1 MRRAI
6 GSILLLS
13 MIAMGCGGGG
23 GGGGGNGGGP
33 PPPITTLYVR
43 RSGNDDNTGTS
54 PDTALATV
62 ARAAQLLAAGVVVY
76 VGPGTYKGA
85 VDIVGVRTTK
95 DHPAALVAD
104 PTGAQTGDAP
114 GEVVIDGNRNAFAV
128 RVSNSPFVT
137 VDGFTITGA
146 TGDKST
152 LVQVRGTS
160 DHFDIRN
167 CTLRDGGA
175 AADGIRIQG
184 SDDALIFN
192 NLVVGNNRGIR
203 IADGAQRARVFNN
216 TVVNNLG
223 SGISIGGADGNQV
236 ASTDASVRNNIVQ
249 NSRNHLSIQVQDDP
263 PSSRPGYGGNYNL
276 AFAADLADQKKT
288 YQPTVIRGDKDV
300 NADAQFVDDGNGD
313 FHLAAGSPAI
323 NAGTGMLDAGLLKI
337 LTERSTTSDGM
348 PDKTPVDLGYHFPAG
363 R

>member
-13 MIAMGCGGGG
+13 IIATGCGGG

-43 RSGNDDNTGTS
+43 RAGNDDNTGTT
-54 PDTALATV
+54 PDAALATV
-62 ARAAQLLAAGVVVY
+62 ARAAQLLAAGVTVY

-85 VDIVGVRTTK
+85 VDVSGLRTTK
-95 DHPAALVAD
+95 DHPAMLIAD
-104 PTGAQTGDAP
+104 AVGAQTGDAP

-137 VDGFTITGA
+137 LDGFTITGA

-152 LVQVRGTS
+152 LVQVRGSS

-175 AADGIRIQG
+175 ATDGIRIQG
-184 SDDALIFN
+184 SDDALVFD
-192 NLVVGNNRGIR
+192 NLVAGNNRGIR

-263 PSSRPGYGGNYNL
+263 PSSRPGYAGNYNL

-300 NADAQFVDDGNGD
+300 NSDAQFVDAENGD
-313 FHLAAGSPAI
+313 FHLAGDSPAI
-323 NAGTGMLDAGLLKI
+323 NAGAGTLDASLVKV
-337 LTERSTTSDGM
+337 LTERSTMADGSL
-348 PDKTPVDLGYHFPAG
+348 DKPPVDLGYHFPAA